1 MPTKKISRTV
11 KSLKIKP
18 AKKQLAGKPLIVTSG
33 LPYANGPIHIGHLV
47 EYIQTD
53 IIVRALKLAGKEV
66 VYCCADDTHGT
77 PIEVNALKLGIKPE
91 ELVAK
96 YYKEHQ
102 KDFADYLV
110 KFDSFYH
117 TNSAENRFLS
127 DFVFN
132 ALKAAG
138 FIYTKEIEHT
148 YCPNCK
154 RFLPDRFVKGKCPK
168 CGAEDQYGDV
178 CEACGASYSTIE
190 LVKPYCA
197 ICKTAP
203 VKKKSLHYF
212 FKLSNFTEKLGDWL
226 TTNKNLPSE
235 TRNQMLRWVEEGL
248 KDWDISRDGPYF
260 GFKIPGEEN
269 KYYYVW
275 LDAPIGYIS
284 SLAHYFKGDT
294 TKAIDFWNKS
304 DILHIIGKDI
314 AYFHFLFWPATL
326 MGAELNLPN
335 TILVHGFLTVNGEKM
350 SKSRGTFLTAAEF
363 LKIAKPEYLRFYYAS
378 RLDRTP
384 TDIDLNLND
393 FKEKINSELV
403 ANIANFCYRTLSF
416 ANTQLESKLGHIAKQ
431 DSKLVKQLEAKFAE
445 AIRAYENYEIKD
457 AVKKILEISS
467 EGNGYF
473 QSNQPWKII
482 KEGSEG
488 KARAKEVVT
497 LAANIV
503 KNLSILL
510 KPIVPDFAEKIE
522 KQLKLNGKLTFDDLG
537 FNLEEHEISSAEIVF
552 KNIEKLELKTEEP
565 FSKPEPK
572 GGSENRRR
580 DLATAKLAVSSG
592 ELHCSESGFSLLNL
606 KVGKILEAKQHPDAD
621 KLIILQIDLAK
632 EGKRQVVA
640 GMTQFY
646 KPEELVGKKI
656 VLVTNM
662 KPAKLRGVES
672 NGMMLAAEL
681 AGKVKVLEAPNSQPG
696 EQVFIAGVKPGD
708 KQITIEEFAEIM
720 LAAKGKKVYC
730 GNKQLKT
737 KTEDIF
743 ADIGDG
749 AIIK

>member
-1 MPTKKISRTV
+1 MPKKTTAGKGKLLNS
-11 KSLKIKP
+11 KP

-33 LPYANGPIHIGHLV
+33 LPYANGPIHLGHLV

-66 VYCCADDTHGT
+66 IYCCADDTHGT

-91 ELVAK
+91 ELIAK
-96 YYKEHQ
+96 CYKEHQ
-102 KDFADYLV
+102 QDLADYHI
-110 KFDSFYH
+110 KFDSFYS
-117 TNSAENRFLS
+117 TNSAENKKLA
-127 DFVFN
+127 DFIFE
-132 ALKAAG
+132 ALKEAG
-138 FIYTKEIEHT
+138 LIYTKEIELT

-168 CGAEDQYGDV
+168 CEAEEQYGDS
-178 CEACGASYSTIE
+178 CEACGASYSTTE
-190 LVKPYCA
+190 LVNPHCV
-197 ICKTAP
+197 ICKTTP

-212 FKLSNFTEKLGDWL
+212 FKLSEFNEKLGDWL

-235 TRNQMLRWVEEGL
+235 TKNQMLRWVEDGL

-294 TKAIDFWNKS
+294 TKAVEHWNKS
-304 DILHIIGKDI
+304 DILHVIGKDI

-326 MGAELNLPN
+326 MGAKLNLPN

-350 SKSRGTFLTAAEF
+350 SKSRGTFITANEF
-363 LKIAKPEYLRFYYAS
+363 LKLTNPEYLRFYYAS

-403 ANIANFCYRTLSF
+403 SNIANFCYRTLSF
-416 ANTQLESKLGHIAKQ
+416 ANTQLDSKLGKISKQ
-431 DSKLVKQLEAKFAE
+431 DAKLAKQLEAKFSKVVE
-445 AIRAYENYEIKD
+445 SYQNYEIKD
-457 AVKKILEISS
+457 AVKQILEISS
-467 EGNGYF
+467 EGNAYF
-473 QSNQPWKII
+473 QSNAPWKII

-522 KQLKLNGKLTFDDLG
+522 QQLKLNNLTFADLG
-537 FNLEEHEISSAEIVF
+537 FNLEEHEINRAEIVF
-552 KNIEKLELKTEEP
+552 KNIEQLEIKTEEP
-565 FSKPEPK
+565 F
-572 GGSENRRR
+572 
-580 DLATAKLAVSSG
+580 AK
-592 ELHCSESGFSLLNL
+592 LNL

-621 KLIILQIDLAK
+621 KLIVIQVDLGNH
-632 EGKRQVVA
+632 GKRQVVA

-646 KPEELVGKKI
+646 RPEELVGKKI

-681 AGKVKVLEAPNSQPG
+681 AGKVKVLEAPKSQPG
-696 EQVFIAGVKPGD
+696 EQIFIAGVKPGE
-708 KQITIEEFAEIM
+708 KQITIEEFAEIK
-720 LAAKGKKVYC
+720 LTTKDKKAYC

-737 KTEDIF
+737 KAEDISV
-743 ADIGDG
+743 DIADG
-749 AIIK
+749 AAIK

>member
-1 MPTKKISRTV
+1 MLKKTIARKAKTL
-11 KSLKIKP
+11 KSKIV
-18 AKKQLAGKPLIVTSG
+18 GKPLIVTNG
-33 LPYANGPIHIGHLV
+33 LTYSNGPIHIGHIL

-53 IIVRALKLAGKEV
+53 IIARALKLAGREV
-66 VYCCADDTHGT
+66 IYCCGEDTHGT
-77 PIEVNALKLGIKPE
+77 PIEVAALQLGIKPE

-96 YYKEHQ
+96 YYKEHKQ
-102 KDFADYLV
+102 DIENYLV
-110 KFDSFYH
+110 SPDSFYT
-117 TNSAENRFLS
+117 TNSAESKFLS
-127 DFVFN
+127 DFIFN

-138 FIYTKEIEHT
+138 LIYTKEIELT

-168 CGAEDQYGDV
+168 CKTNDQYGDV
-178 CEACGASYSTIE
+178 CEACGASYATIE
-190 LVKPYCA
+190 LIEPYCS
-197 ICKTAP
+197 ICKTTP
-203 VKKKSLHYF
+203 IKKKSLHYF
-212 FKLSNFTEKLGDWL
+212 FKLSDFNEKLGNWL
-226 TTNKNLPSE
+226 TENKNLPSE

-284 SLAHYFKGDT
+284 SLANYFKGDT
-294 TKAIDFWNKS
+294 TKAIDVWNKS
-304 DILHIIGKDI
+304 DIVHIIGKDI

-350 SKSRGTFLTAAEF
+350 SKSKGTFITAAEF

-403 ANIANFCYRTLSF
+403 SNIANFCYRTLSF
-416 ANTQLESKLGHIAKQ
+416 ANTQFESKLGSISNSAEDK
-431 DSKLVKQLEAKFAE
+431 KLLKQLEAKFVE
-445 AIRAYENYEIKD
+445 AIKAYENYEIKD

-473 QSNQPWKII
+473 QNNQPWKII

-497 LAANIV
+497 FAANIV

-510 KPIVPDFAEKIE
+510 KPIVPDFAGKIE
-522 KQLKLNGKLTFDDLG
+522 KQLKLNSKLTFADLG
-537 FNLEEHEISSAEIVF
+537 FNLEEHEISRAEIVF
-552 KNIEKLELKTEEP
+552 KNIENIELKTEEP
-565 FSKPEPK
+565 FSK
-572 GGSENRRR
+572 
-580 DLATAKLAVSSG
+580 
-592 ELHCSESGFSLLNL
+592 LNL

-621 KLIILQIDLAK
+621 KLIVLQIDLAK

-681 AGKVKVLEAPNSQPG
+681 AGKVKVLEAPKSQPG
-696 EQVFIAGVKPGD
+696 EQVFVSGIKPGE
-708 KQITIEEFAEIM
+708 KQITIEEFAEIK
-720 LAAKGKKVYC
+720 LAMKGKKAYC

-737 KTEDIF
+737 KAEDIF

-749 AIIK
+749 ASIK